1 MNTQLNFKTRRPLF
15 SANVVTL
22 LVGVVVGLVLA
33 GPSARAQ
40 TSTAAAPPPA
50 TTPPAIVDSSIT
62 VKTNGTVSDP
72 SGAVKV
78 SGDVTITCRRVL
90 DTTTTT
96 NPPIVLL
103 DFDFSRLQGTTGT
116 GKTLITYVTGG
127 NHAEELRPFQASDT
141 IILTVPYF
149 DSTKDM
155 LSASSFMVTAAL
167 NFDINTGKLTGATL
181 TYGTNLFKSSG
192 VGSFTV
198 N

>member
-1 MNTQLNFKTRRPLF
+1 MNTQLNIKTRRPLF
-15 SANVVTL
+15 RANVVTL
-22 LVGVVVGLVLA
+22 LVGVVVVLVLG

-40 TSTAAAPPPA
+40 TSTAAPPPA
-50 TTPPAIVDSSIT
+50 TTPAIVDSSIT
-62 VKTNGTVSDP
+62 IKTNGTVSEP
-72 SGAVKV
+72 SGAIKV
-78 SGDVTITCRRVL
+78 SGDVIIKCRRVL

-103 DFDFSRLQGTTGT
+103 DFDFSQLQGTTGS
-116 GKTLITYVTGG
+116 GKTLTTYVTGG

-149 DSTKDM
+149 ESTKDM

-167 NFDINTGKLTGATL
+167 NFDINTGKLTSGSL
-181 TYGTNLFKSSG
+181 TYGTNVFRSTG
-192 VGSFTV
+192 IGTFTV

>member
-1 MNTQLNFKTRRPLF
+1 MNTQLNIKTRRPLF

-22 LVGVVVGLVLA
+22 LVGVVVVLVLG

-40 TSTAAAPPPA
+40 TSTAPPPA
-50 TTPPAIVDSSIT
+50 TTPAIVDSSIT
-62 VKTNGTVSDP
+62 IKSNGTVSDP
-72 SGAVKV
+72 SGAIKV
-78 SGDVTITCRRVL
+78 SGDVIIKCRRVL

-103 DFDFSRLQGTTGT
+103 DFDFSQLQGTTGS
-116 GKTLITYVTGG
+116 GKTLTTYVTGG

-149 DSTKDM
+149 DRTKDM

-167 NFDINTGKLTGATL
+167 NFDINTGKLTSGSL
-181 TYGTNLFKSSG
+181 TYGTNVFRSTG
-192 VGSFTV
+192 IGTFTV

>member
-1 MNTQLNFKTRRPLF
+1 MNTQLNIKTRRPLF

-22 LVGVVVGLVLA
+22 LVGVVVVLVLG

-40 TSTAAAPPPA
+40 TSTAAPPPA
-50 TTPPAIVDSSIT
+50 TTPAIVDSSIT
-62 VKTNGTVSDP
+62 IKTNGTVSDP
-72 SGAVKV
+72 SGAIKV
-78 SGDVTITCRRVL
+78 SGDVIIKCRRVL

-103 DFDFSRLQGTTGT
+103 DFDFSQLQGTTGS
-116 GKTLITYVTGG
+116 GKTLTTYVTGG

-149 DSTKDM
+149 DRTKDM

-167 NFDINTGKLTGATL
+167 NFDINTGKLTSGSL
-181 TYGTNLFKSSG
+181 TYGTNVFRSTG
-192 VGSFTV
+192 IGTFTV

>member
-1 MNTQLNFKTRRPLF
+1 MNTQLNIKTRRPLF

-22 LVGVVVGLVLA
+22 LVGVVVVLVLG

-40 TSTAAAPPPA
+40 TSTAAAPPAPSD
-50 TTPPAIVDSSIT
+50 IVDSSIT
-62 VKTNGTVSDP
+62 IKTNGTVSDP
-72 SGAVKV
+72 SGAIKV
-78 SGDVTITCRRVL
+78 SGDVIIKCRRVL

-103 DFDFSRLQGTTGT
+103 EFDFSQLQGTTGS
-116 GKTLITYVTGG
+116 GRTLKTYVTGG

-149 DSTKDM
+149 ESTKDM

-167 NFDINTGKLTGATL
+167 NFDINTGKLTSGTL
-181 TYGTNLFKSSG
+181 TYGTNMFRSTG
-192 VGSFTV
+192 IGTFTV

>member
-1 MNTQLNFKTRRPLF
+1 MNTQLNIKTRRPLL

-22 LVGVVVGLVLA
+22 LVGVVVVLVLG

-40 TSTAAAPPPA
+40 TSTAAPPPA
-50 TTPPAIVDSSIT
+50 TTSDTVDSSIT
-62 VKTNGTVSDP
+62 IKTTGTVSDP
-72 SGAVKV
+72 SGAIKV
-78 SGDVTITCRRVL
+78 SGDVIIKCRRVL

-103 DFDFSRLQGTTGT
+103 DFDFSQLQGTTGS
-116 GKTLITYVTGG
+116 GKTLKTYVTGG

-141 IILTVPYF
+141 IILTIPYF
-149 DSTKDM
+149 DSTQDM

-167 NFDINTGKLTGATL
+167 NFDINTGKLTSGSL
-181 TYGTNLFKSSG
+181 TYGTNVFRSTG
-192 VGSFTV
+192 IGTFTV

>member
-1 MNTQLNFKTRRPLF
+1 MNTQLNIKTRRPLF

-22 LVGVVVGLVLA
+22 LVGVVVVLVLG

-40 TSTAAAPPPA
+40 TSMAAPPPA
-50 TTPPAIVDSSIT
+50 TPSDIVDSSIT
-62 VKTNGTVSDP
+62 IKTNGTVSDP
-72 SGAVKV
+72 SGAIKV
-78 SGDVTITCRRVL
+78 SGDVIIKCRRVL

-103 DFDFSRLQGTTGT
+103 DFDFSQLQGTTGS

-149 DSTKDM
+149 ESTKDM

-167 NFDINTGKLTGATL
+167 NFDVNTGKLTSGTL
-181 TYGTNLFKSSG
+181 TYGTNMFRSTG
-192 VGSFTV
+192 IGTFTV